1 MIPIILYVIL
11 VVAEFTLILY
21 SLYDTSNRLYGNIV
35 MMFLAGILG
44 AFLSSAIQS
53 SVVYDEN
60 ANVIASPSLGAFFLL
75 VCTLAFVYAVLM
87 VYEVIVEEL
96 EKQEPGVSEEPL

>member
-1 MIPIILYVIL
+1 MIPLLLFVIL
-11 VVAEFTLILY
+11 VGVECALILY
-21 SLYDTSNRLYGNIV
+21 SLYDIDNRLYGNIV

-53 SVVYDEN
+53 SVVYDDN
-60 ANVIASPSLGAFFLL
+60 ANIIASPSLGAFFLL

-87 VYEVIVEEL
+87 TYEVIVEEL
-96 EKQEPGVSEEPL
+96 EKQEKPKEEMP